1 MKIMYLGDVMGKPGR
16 ELLASHLSNLRLKHD
31 IDIVIAQ
38 SENVT
43 HGKGLS
49 LSHYNELRTH
59 GVDGFSGGNH
69 TFERLDT
76 MRLVADRDKAVT
88 APLNK
93 LGVTFPKYKLVNST
107 EGVILIASIMG
118 TVYPDVKNADF
129 TNQLESADYLIK
141 EIKSIKPIAS
151 IINFHGDLSSE
162 KVIMGHYLDG
172 KVTAVIGDHWH
183 IPTADYRILPGGT
196 AHITDVGMCGTL
208 DSSLGAS
215 FSQVVKRWK
224 TGKKIRLQI
233 EESGPKQINAV
244 IVEVDNKN
252 QLAKNISQLR
262 IIIP

>member
-1 MKIMYLGDVMGKPGR
+1 MKIMYLGDIMGKPGR
-16 ELLASHLSNLRLKHD
+16 DLLADHLSDLRLKYD
-31 IDIVIAQ
+31 IDIVVAQ

-49 LSHYNELRTH
+49 LNHYNELRTH
-59 GVDGFSGGNH
+59 GVDVFSGGNH

-93 LGVTFPKYKLVNST
+93 LGGNYPKYKLMHSS
-107 EGVILIASIMG
+107 EGVIFIASIMG
-118 TVYPDVKNADF
+118 TVYPDSKNADF
-129 TNQLESADYLIK
+129 TNQLDSADYLIG
-141 EIKSIKPIAS
+141 EINNINPIAS

-215 FSQVVKRWK
+215 FAQVVKRWK
-224 TGKKIRLQI
+224 TGKKIRLHI
-233 EESGPKQINAV
+233 EEYGPMQINAV
-244 IVEVDNKN
+244 IVEVNSKN
-252 QLAKNISQLR
+252 HLAKSINQLR
-262 IIIP
+262 III

>member
-16 ELLASHLSNLRLKHD
+16 DLLAYHLPRLRIKYD

-49 LSHYNELRTH
+49 MNHYNELRTH
-59 GVDGFSGGNH
+59 GVDGFTGGNH
-69 TFERLDT
+69 TFERTDT

-93 LGVTFPKYKLVNST
+93 LGSTFPKYKLINSS
-107 EGVILIASIMG
+107 EGSIFIASIMG
-118 TVYPDVKNADF
+118 TVYPDSKNADF
-129 TNQLESADYLIK
+129 TNQLDSADYLIS
-141 EIKSIKPIAS
+141 EINNINPVAS

-183 IPTADYRILPGGT
+183 IPTADCRLLPGKT

-208 DSSLGAS
+208 DSSLGAK

-224 TGKKIRLQI
+224 TGEKIMLQI
-233 EESGPKQINAV
+233 EESGPMQINAV
-244 IVEVDNKN
+244 IVEVDDKN
-252 QLAKNISQLR
+252 RLAKGITQLR
-262 IIIP
+262 LII

>member
-16 ELLASHLSNLRLKHD
+16 DLLANHLPRLRIKYD

-49 LSHYNELRTH
+49 MNHYNELRTH
-59 GVDGFSGGNH
+59 GVDGFTGGNH
-69 TFERLDT
+69 TFERTDT

-93 LGVTFPKYKLVNST
+93 LGSTFPKYKLINST
-107 EGVILIASIMG
+107 EGSIFISSIMG
-118 TVYPDVKNADF
+118 TVYPDSKNSDF
-129 TNQLESADYLIK
+129 TNQLDSADYLVS
-141 EIKSIKPIAS
+141 EINNINPVAS

-183 IPTADYRILPGGT
+183 VPTADCRLLPGNT

-208 DSSLGAS
+208 DSSLGAKY
-215 FSQVVKRWK
+215 SQVIKRWK
-224 TGKKIRLQI
+224 TGEKIRLQI

-244 IVEVDNKN
+244 IVEVDDKN
-252 QLAKNISQLR
+252 QLAKGITQLR
-262 IIIP
+262 LII

>member
-16 ELLASHLSNLRLKHD
+16 DLIAKHLTNIRLEHD
-31 IDIVIAQ
+31 IDLVIAQ
-38 SENVT
+38 AENVT

-49 LSHYNELRTH
+49 LTHYNELRTH

-69 TFERLDT
+69 TFERTDT
-76 MRLVADRDKAVT
+76 MRLVSDRDKAVT

-93 LGVTFPKYKLVNST
+93 LGCNFPKYKIIYSD
-107 EGVILIASIMG
+107 EGPVFFASIMG
-118 TVYPDVKNADF
+118 TVYPDIKNADF
-129 TNQLESADYLIK
+129 TNQLDSADYLIN
-141 EIKSIKPIAS
+141 EIKNINPVAS

-233 EESGPKQINAV
+233 EESGPMQINAV

-252 QLAKNISQLR
+252 RLAKGITQLR
-262 IIIP
+262 LVI